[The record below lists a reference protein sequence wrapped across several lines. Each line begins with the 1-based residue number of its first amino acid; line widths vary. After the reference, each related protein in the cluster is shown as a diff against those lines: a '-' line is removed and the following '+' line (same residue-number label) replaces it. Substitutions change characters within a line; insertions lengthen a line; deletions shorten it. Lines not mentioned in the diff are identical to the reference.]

1 MLCDKCKTEAMISK
15 SETVVEGDQSVY
27 TPTKVFTRL
36 VFSCR
41 NPSCSQYQ
49 KEVGEV
55 KHQIYPEN
63 N

>member
-1 MLCDKCKTEAMISK
+1 MISK

-27 TPTKVFTRL
+27 TQTKVFTRL